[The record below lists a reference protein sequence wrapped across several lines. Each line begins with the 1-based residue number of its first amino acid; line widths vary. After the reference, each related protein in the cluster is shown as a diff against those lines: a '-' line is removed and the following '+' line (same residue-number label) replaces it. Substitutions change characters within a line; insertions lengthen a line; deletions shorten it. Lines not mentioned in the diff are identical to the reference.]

1 MNEPD
6 IQYVDVLPTDSPESV
21 ADKIETAILITNGTK
36 SMRRDRPY
44 SGQRHTCLGQR
55 GQQEVSGVTMRDIY
69 DCFVRGFILSHPSMS
84 NDGKLLRSND
94 EIIREALKGEGGNI
108 NGADIYKLTG
118 DIDPVAV
125 IQNAMCEI
133 ERIMGIF
140 PNIPKDKE

>member
-1 MNEPD
+1 MNKPD

-21 ADKIETAILITNGTK
+21 TDKIDTAILITNGAK

-94 EIIREALKGEGGNI
+94 EIIREALKGRVAISMGLISI
-108 NGADIYKLTG
+108 NS
-118 DIDPVAV
+118 P
-125 IQNAMCEI
+125 
-133 ERIMGIF
+133 ERWILLQLF
-140 PNIPKDKE
+140 KTQCVR